1 MSDEIE
7 NFYGTILNSI
17 DCGVFTTDLQYRITT
32 FNRAASN
39 ITGFSQEEAI
49 GSFCYEI
56 FRTNICQTDCVL
68 KKTFHD
74 KSPLE
79 NIQVNILSKNGKSIP
94 VMISTN
100 LLIDNEDQIIGGIET
115 FRDIGVIEELR
126 KEVKKRYHYE
136 DIVSKN
142 HRLLRLFDIL
152 PDIAESDANVLIQGP
167 SGSGK
172 ELFARAIHNTGK
184 RSGGPFVAV
193 NCGALPDPLL
203 ESELFGYEKG
213 AFTDARTKKPG
224 RFLLAN
230 GGTIFLDEI
239 GDTTP
244 ALQVKLLRVIQEKVF
259 EPLGGVLSVN
269 SDVRIIAATNKDL
282 NILIQKGAFREDLYY
297 RLNVIKIDL
306 PPLRERKEDIP
317 LLIENFIH
325 KYNSLLGKHVEG
337 ITEDAFILLMN
348 YDYPGNIRELENI
361 IEHAFVMAKG
371 NFIDTIHLS
380 EEIKLS
386 ISTHSEA
393 KGLEIMEKDAII
405 GALKLF
411 NGSKTKT
418 AEYLNIDRTTLWRK
432 LKRYD
437 IK

>member
-7 NFYGTILNSI
+7 NFYSTILNSI
-17 DCGVFTTDLQYRITT
+17 DCGVFTTDLKYRITT

-49 GSFCYEI
+49 GNFCYEI

-68 KKTFHD
+68 KKTFQD
-74 KSPLE
+74 KTPLE
-79 NIQVNILSKNGKSIP
+79 NIQVNILSKNGKAIP

-100 LLIDNEDQIIGGIET
+100 LLKDNGDQIIGGIET

-126 KEVKKRYHYE
+126 KEVKKSYHYE

-142 HRLLRLFDIL
+142 YRLLKLFDIL

-184 RSGGPFVAV
+184 RSGRPFVAV

-203 ESELFGYEKG
+203 ESELFGYVKG
-213 AFTDARTKKPG
+213 AFTDAMTNKPG
-224 RFLLAN
+224 RFFLAN

-244 ALQVKLLRVIQEKVF
+244 ALQVKLLRVIQEKAF
-259 EPLGGVLSVN
+259 EPLGGVKSVN
-269 SDVRIIAATNKDL
+269 TDVRIIAATNKDL
-282 NILIQKGAFREDLYY
+282 NVLIQKGAFREDLYY

-306 PPLRERKEDIP
+306 LPLRERKEDIP
-317 LLIENFIH
+317 LLIESFIH
-325 KYNSLLGKHVEG
+325 KYNGLLGKHIEG
-337 ITEDAFILLMN
+337 ITEDAFILLMS

-361 IEHAFVMAKG
+361 IEHAFVMTKEK
-371 NFIDTIHLS
+371 FIDVIHLS
-380 EEIKLS
+380 EEIKQS
-386 ISTHSEA
+386 ISTQSEA
-393 KGLEIMEKDAII
+393 KGLEIMEKDAITA
-405 GALKLF
+405 ALKLF
-411 NGSKTKT
+411 NGSKTKA

-432 LKRYD
+432 LKRYQ
-437 IK
+437 IG